1 METGNYVASVDA
13 LDSSQCW
20 YDERPT
26 VAPPGAVLLAVN
38 GPDDVVTFRYTNAG
52 NGVGEVWY
60 PSVADAHAA
69 LATEFASLGTWERVP
84 DSEEDAHE
92 YAVRY
97 AATRQGRVPRREA

>member
-1 METGNYVASVDA
+1 MDIGSYVAPVDA

-26 VAPPGAVLLAVN
+26 VAPPGAVLLEVN
-38 GPDDVVTFRYTNAG
+38 GTDDVVSFRYTSSG

-60 PSVADAHAA
+60 PSVAAARAA

-84 DSEEDAHE
+84 EGEDDAHE

-97 AATRQGRVPRREA
+97 AATAKGRSPRRDA